1 MVDGNEDIWIKE
13 LPDGPESRLTRGA
26 AAERMPRW
34 APDGLSVTF
43 RSDRSG
49 VSNLWSM
56 SADGTGEAEVLFD
69 QDALAMGFWS
79 PAGDWLVL
87 RRSGTA
93 GNMGARDILAFRP
106 GVDSVATPLV
116 ADPTYLEEGPDL
128 SPDGRWLAYTS
139 TETGRH
145 EVFVRPFPDVESG
158 KWQVSREGGI
168 QPLWG
173 PDGLEL
179 FFLQDPQG
187 GAATM
192 MTARLRTEPEFEVL
206 GIDAL
211 FTPPEGYVSATN
223 GNFYDVTPDG
233 QRFLMG
239 RVVDESGVVPRLV
252 LVQNFFELLRAEVG
266 GD

>member
-1 MVDGNEDIWIKE
+1 
-13 LPDGPESRLTRGA
+13 
-26 AAERMPRW
+26 
-34 APDGLSVTF
+34 
-43 RSDRSG
+43 
-49 VSNLWSM
+49 
-56 SADGTGEAEVLFD
+56 
-69 QDALAMGFWS
+69 
-79 PAGDWLVL
+79 
-87 RRSGTA
+87 
-93 GNMGARDILAFRP
+93 MGARDILAFRP